1 LNELRDAGMLQ
12 RVPADSREKM
22 RETQQLLHRFEAQ
35 IIQVLEMDNGVFG
48 LLVLGEKRNGAAYTA
63 EDFAFLQALGQITI
77 VALQNLRAQEEMVH
91 LNEEVRLK
99 MDRITEQGRQIS
111 LLQAELNGIDSG
123 RLLPAPAAQDRL
135 TVLERGKLKG
145 NSEAIGQILAMVSK
159 ISQSE
164 SSVLIRGESGTGKEL
179 LAEILHENSPRR
191 DHPLVVV
198 HCAALSS
205 NLLESELFGH
215 VKGAFTGAHTDKI
228 GRFHAADGGT
238 IFLDEI
244 GDISLDTQVK
254 LLRVLQTR
262 SFEPVGST
270 ESIHVDVRLI
280 TATHQN
286 LEQLIEEGR
295 FREDLY
301 YRLNVISLTLPAL
314 RERPEDILELAIH
327 FLNRKARQLGKSHLR
342 MTDEVLR
349 RLEEYHWPGNVRQL
363 ENVLERAAV
372 LTDSEMIGLDDLPAE
387 LLDPKI
393 PARFSDSMNRSQR
406 QRESARDSSISSY
419 EFPSGSHSSVET
431 LVESDERTILLDALQ
446 RAGGNKA
453 EAARLLDMPR
463 STFYSKLKKYTD

>member
-1 LNELRDAGMLQ
+1 
-12 RVPADSREKM
+12 
-22 RETQQLLHRFEAQ
+22 
-35 IIQVLEMDNGVFG
+35 
-48 LLVLGEKRNGAAYTA
+48 
-63 EDFAFLQALGQITI
+63 
-77 VALQNLRAQEEMVH
+77 
-91 LNEEVRLK
+91 
-99 MDRITEQGRQIS
+99 
-111 LLQAELNGIDSG
+111 LLQAELNGLDSG
-123 RLLPAPAAQDRL
+123 RLLPAPPSQDRL
-135 TVLERGKLKG
+135 NVLERGKLKG
-145 NSEAIGQILAMVSK
+145 NSDAIGQILAMVGK

-228 GRFHAADGGT
+228 GRFQAAAGGT

-270 ESIHVDVRLI
+270 EPVHVDVRLI

-286 LEQLIEEGR
+286 LEQLIEDGK

-327 FLNRKARQLGKSHLR
+327 FLNRKSRQLGKSHLR

-372 LTDSEMIGLDDLPAE
+372 LTDTEMIGLDDLPME

-393 PARFSDSMNRSQR
+393 PARFTESMNRNQR
-406 QRESARDSSISSY
+406 QRETARDSPVSSY
-419 EFPSGSHSSVET
+419 EFPSGNRSSVET

-453 EAARLLDMPR
+453 EAARLLDLPR